1 MTAVFHLADVFQ
13 KIINRFY
20 HRPFSQQQ
28 LVLHIHQNVLHIFS
42 QLGYQLDALPVQ
54 ALKQSLRDIPPI
66 PEELPV
72 QFAAQ
77 PADNVDALAGR
88 ELVNAETGTR
98 AQVSTR

>member
-1 MTAVFHLADVFQ
+1 MLGFRVSPCASFASRVLSIAASWLFVSTMPSSTILA
-13 KIINRFY
+13 
-20 HRPFSQQQ
+20 
-28 LVLHIHQNVLHIFS
+28 
-42 QLGYQLDALPVQ
+42 QLGYQLDSLPVQ